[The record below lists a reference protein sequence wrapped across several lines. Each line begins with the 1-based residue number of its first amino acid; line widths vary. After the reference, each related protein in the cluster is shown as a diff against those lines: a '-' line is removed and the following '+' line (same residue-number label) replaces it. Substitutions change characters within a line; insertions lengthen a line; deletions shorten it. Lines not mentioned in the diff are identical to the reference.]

1 MNIILG
7 NRDFHVYIIDLL
19 ITKPKNIKQGR
30 PGNEP
35 RFDVHGFS
43 PGVLKVGKGM
53 CVKSI
58 SCAYVVAL
66 IASKGMG
73 SVYTS

>member
-1 MNIILG
+1 MCIL
-7 NRDFHVYIIDLL
+7 DLL
-19 ITKPKNIKQGR
+19 ITKPKDVKQGR

-35 RFDVHGFS
+35 RFDVRGFS

-53 CVKSI
+53 RVKSI

-66 IASKGMG
+66 IASIRMG